1 MNQSMHQT
9 PTDQVKPVYTYPD
22 SLTEVPLRYCPGCT
36 HGIAHRLVA
45 EVIDELGVRE
55 RTVAIAPVGCS
66 VYAYEY
72 FNTDAVQAAH
82 GRGPAVA
89 TGIKRTRPDTIVFTY
104 QGDGDLASI
113 GLAEVIHAAAR
124 AENFTV
130 IFVNNAVFGMTQ
142 GQMAPTTLMG
152 QKTTTTPRGRT
163 IEQGGHPLNICEL
176 LAQIPGVAY
185 LARETMIAP
194 KYVMRAKRS
203 IKKAFQAQMQELGF
217 SLVELVSSCPTWWRM
232 KPLEAFAHIEEKML
246 VQYPLEVFVDKLKEA
261 NDSSG

>member
-1 MNQSMHQT
+1 MSAPITEHA
-9 PTDQVKPVYTYPD
+9 KALYIYPD
-22 SLTEVPLRYCPGCT
+22 SLTETRMRYCPGCT
-36 HGIAHRLVA
+36 HGIAHRLIA
-45 EVIDELGVRE
+45 EVIDELGIRD
-55 RTVAIAPVGCS
+55 RTLAIATVGCS
-66 VYAYEY
+66 VFAYEY

-113 GLAEVIHAAAR
+113 GLAEVMHAAAR

-130 IFVNNAVFGMTQ
+130 IFINNAVFGMTQ

-163 IEQGGHPLNICEL
+163 VEQGGYPLNICEL
-176 LAQIPGVAY
+176 LAAIPGVAY
-185 LARETMIAP
+185 LARETMTSP
-194 KYVMRAKRS
+194 KYVRAAKRS
-203 IKKAFQAQMQELGF
+203 IKKAFQAQMQQLGF

-232 KPLEAFAHIEEKML
+232 KPLEAFAHIEQNML
-246 VQYPLEVFVDKLKEA
+246 PQYPLKVFVDKAAAGKEER
-261 NDSSG
+261 S